1 MSIGV
6 NLKVPANNSSWIMMP
21 SAVILLNSEIGKES
35 EILDEISRYDEVDRA
50 YLLYG
55 VYDILA
61 EITTGSMDDLE
72 EIITRKIRMI
82 PGVRSTLTLIVS
94 KRSK

>member
-1 MSIGV
+1 
-6 NLKVPANNSSWIMMP
+6 MMP

>member
-1 MSIGV
+1 M
-6 NLKVPANNSSWIMMP
+6 KVPANNSSWIMMP

>member
-1 MSIGV
+1 
-6 NLKVPANNSSWIMMP
+6 MMP

-35 EILDEISRYDEVDRA
+35 EILDEICRYEEVDRA

-61 EITTGSMDDLE
+61 EVTTGSMDDLE
-72 EIITRKIRMI
+72 EVITRKIRMI

-94 KRSK
+94 KRGK

>member
-1 MSIGV
+1 
-6 NLKVPANNSSWIMMP
+6 MP
-21 SAVILLNSEIGKES
+21 SAVILMNSEIGKES
-35 EILDEISRYDEVDRA
+35 EILDVISRYDEVDRA

>member
-1 MSIGV
+1 
-6 NLKVPANNSSWIMMP
+6 MMTP

-35 EILDEISRYDEVDRA
+35 EILDELSGYEEVNRA

-55 VYDILA
+55 VYDILV
-61 EITTGSMDDLE
+61 EVTTGNMDDLE

-94 KRSK
+94 KRAK